1 MLQILPKNRRSQ
13 YSYITYSIKVD
24 GLSNSVI
31 EHEDLSSYPSK
42 TIAFAY
48 WPTGATARSFSQLA
62 RIRCPLVPIMSAYPR
77 VFAVHRGNDDDV
89 NVHSLDRRP
98 QSAWLALA
106 HLDGRTGTRTGR
118 RAREANGYPEEPTTD

>member
-1 MLQILPKNRRSQ
+1 MTRIKSCNVKVQTIRGNKLWNFHLINATNSSQ

-89 NVHSLDRRP
+89 NVHSLD
-98 QSAWLALA
+98 S
-106 HLDGRTGTRTGR
+106 TGR
-118 RAREANGYPEEPTTD
+118 SLRGFGTP